1 MTGIEAFF
9 GAAAGAGAGTSAA
22 AAAGTAAAGTAATG
36 AGLSAASAG
45 AAGLSAASTG
55 AGLTMGA
62 ATGITYGGAAAGT
75 AAAAAGAGAAASG
88 LSMGTILQLT
98 GAGLSAM
105 GSIQQAKAAQSA
117 LSYNIQSSRMY
128 SDAES
133 NRLRAATS
141 RQLSAIRTGVSKSGV
156 TMEGTPLMVMAE
168 SAANAEIDALNI
180 AWNQQQQESL
190 MRAQSNQ
197 VRRQSYYSAGTSLL
211 SAAGRYF

>member
-9 GAAAGAGAGTSAA
+9 GAAAGAGAGTGAA
-22 AAAGTAAAGTAATG
+22 AAAGT
-36 AGLSAASAG
+36 GLSAASAG

-75 AAAAAGAGAAASG
+75 AAAAGAAASG

-117 LSYNIQSSRMY
+117 LGYNIQASRMY
-128 SDAES
+128 SDAET

-141 RQLSAIRTGVSKSGV
+141 RQLSAIRTGISKSGV

-168 SAANAEIDALNI
+168 SAANAEVDALNI